1 LHFSEAAIDPLA
13 SATVACT
20 CTQRTIEDCAKNDWN
35 HLMCLPSDA
44 IKTSFLKRW
53 FSYQDVGEA
62 FVLAD
67 DYYCCFHSLIKHL

>member
-1 LHFSEAAIDPLA
+1 MYFSEAAIDPLA

-20 CTQRTIEDCAKNDWN
+20 CTLKTVKGCAKNDGN
-35 HLMCLPSDA
+35 HLVCLPSDA
-44 IKTSFLKRW
+44 IKTSFLKRL

-67 DYYCCFHSLIKHL
+67 EYY